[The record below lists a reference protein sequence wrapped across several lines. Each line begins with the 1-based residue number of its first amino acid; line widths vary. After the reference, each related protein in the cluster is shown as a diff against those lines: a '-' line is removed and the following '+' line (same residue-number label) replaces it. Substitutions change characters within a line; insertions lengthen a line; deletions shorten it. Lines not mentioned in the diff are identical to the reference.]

1 MDLFELRAALD
12 RHLPDDQAPAA
23 GEQAILSP
31 GHGMGGGSMMHG
43 PEPRISI
50 IVRVFNEARHLERL
64 LLGIRQQPGADVEVV
79 VVDSGSTDGSMA
91 IAARFGARILTIRP
105 EDFSF
110 GRSLNIGVEAAR
122 GNLIVIASGHVF
134 PVYPDWLEQL
144 TRPFV
149 DPQIALV
156 YGRQRGGPG
165 TRFSERQVFTQWF
178 PDRSELRQGTP
189 FCNNANAAIR
199 REVWERRRYSEDL
212 PGLED
217 LEWATWAQSQ
227 GLHVAY
233 SAEAE
238 VVHIHEESLGAI
250 FNRYRR
256 EGMAL
261 KLIRPQ
267 ENFRFADFT
276 RLVATNIVS
285 DLWHAREARGFVRE
299 APGILG
305 FRLMQFWGTYQG
317 FRHAGPLTSQL
328 KRTFYYPRGFRAH
341 TNLSGRNLAPI
352 DYESSLKQV
361 SQTRSAEGG
370 PEVGRKL
377 G

>member
-1 MDLFELRAALD
+1 
-12 RHLPDDQAPAA
+12 
-23 GEQAILSP
+23 
-31 GHGMGGGSMMHG
+31 MMSRQ
-43 PEPRISI
+43 EPRISI
-50 IVRVFNEARHLERL
+50 IVRVFNEAQHLERL
-64 LLGIRQQPGADVEVV
+64 LQGIRQQSCSDVEVV
-79 VVDSGSTDGSMA
+79 VVDSGSTDGSTA
-91 IAARFGARILTIRP
+91 IAGRFGARILTIRP

-110 GRSLNIGVEAAR
+110 GRSLNVGVDAAR
-122 GNLIVIASGHVF
+122 GNLVVIASGHVF
-134 PVYPDWLEQL
+134 PVYPDWLDQL
-144 TRPFV
+144 TGPFV

-178 PDRSELRQGTP
+178 PDRSVPRQGTP

-199 REVWERRRYSEDL
+199 REIWERRRYSEEL

-238 VVHIHEESLGAI
+238 VVHIHEESLRAI
-250 FNRYRR
+250 YNRYRR

-267 ENFRFADFT
+267 ENFRFADFL
-276 RLVATNIVS
+276 RLAGSNIAS
-285 DLWHAREARGFVRE
+285 DLWHVRESHRFVRE
-299 APGILG
+299 VPGILG
-305 FRLMQFWGTYQG
+305 FRLVQFWGTFQG

-328 KRTFYYPRGFRAH
+328 KRTFYYPRGFRAP
-341 TNLSGRNLAPI
+341 TEPSGRDLAPI
-352 DYESSLKQV
+352 DYESSLEQA
-361 SQTRSAEGG
+361 SQTRSAERR
-370 PEVGRKL
+370 PEVGRKP